1 MPSTPKDM
9 PYSVDTGN
17 PRFKSDNVRPAH
29 SVDDRLYHRRG

>member
-1 MPSTPKDM
+1 MPSIPQEM

-17 PRFKSDNVRPAH
+17 PLFKSNNVRPKH